1 MATAGLGQG
10 TQVFDF
16 SGIGKQGL
24 MLDDRKEAKEQ
35 AFFDRNKDLYN
46 PMTADGIRD
55 TDAPFINAELEKAMQ
70 LSAKAA
76 QTKDPADVQAAM
88 NARTRVSSMTAESVA
103 ARNAGFETMAE
114 VRKTPE
120 YTRNKDKFEAH
131 FREHQAATAMNS
143 SNGGKVGE
151 NIIFQAPVFYNLEK
165 GLSDFVDI
173 DAQDVLRGSYETKGT
188 GTQRADG
195 TGYSSKTS
203 QLNEELR
210 DQRIVDKYQS
220 QYAINPDF
228 QIAVEAQV
236 MSQMYGTTDLD
247 ESQVARFTELK
258 NYGAELHSRFDDIK
272 DLANDREFKHD
283 PLALSKAQKAFSLK
297 EDVYNQGLE
306 LYADAVRGKAVK
318 ATSKVTQT
326 DNSPNAS
333 GSSSKSDGY
342 ALSSGKTPEEAVGG
356 STTFKSNAI
365 PQSTGQTIGYTS
377 IEGMKLKPRG
387 TGTEKVLVGGVMANV
402 TSDGKLQGFY
412 AVEYKPS
419 PDILKKIE
427 EGADVSGLLQK
438 MDANVVPL
446 QSARAGIISDDI
458 QRLQVNAMNQAGMS
472 EADIKAYFDPKSENT
487 EENTD
492 KPAKPTI

>member
-1 MATAGLGQG
+1 
-10 TQVFDF
+10 
-16 SGIGKQGL
+16 
-24 MLDDRKEAKEQ
+24 
-35 AFFDRNKDLYN
+35 
-46 PMTADGIRD
+46 
-55 TDAPFINAELEKAMQ
+55 MQ
-70 LSAKAA
+70 N
-76 QTKDPADVQAAM
+76 TK
-88 NARTRVSSMTAESVA
+88 
-103 ARNAGFETMAE
+103 
-114 VRKTPE
+114 
-120 YTRNKDKFEAH
+120 
-131 FREHQAATAMNS
+131 
-143 SNGGKVGE
+143 
-151 NIIFQAPVFYNLEK
+151 L
-165 GLSDFVDI
+165 L
-173 DAQDVLRGSYETKGT
+173 
-188 GTQRADG
+188 
-195 TGYSSKTS
+195 
-203 QLNEELR
+203 EELANKR
-210 DQRIVDKYQS
+210 QGDSEAIKAFIYQS

-283 PLALSKAQKAFSLK
+283 PLALSRAQKAFSLK

-318 ATSKVTQT
+318 AKSKVTQT

-402 TSDGKLQGFY
+402 TSDGALQGFY

-438 MDANVVPL
+438 MDAKIVPL
-446 QSARAGIISDDI
+446 KSARAGIISDDI
-458 QRLQVNAMNQAGMS
+458 QRLQVNAMAQAGMS
-472 EADIKAYFDPKSENT
+472 QEDITEYFEFMNSPADK
-487 EENTD
+487 EETD